1 MKYSS
6 FLRTLAVVGWISLF
20 MGAAHAQAFPT
31 KPIKIVVGYGPGG
44 AADLTARVY
53 AEKLSA
59 VLNTP
64 VIVENKAGAFEQ
76 LAAQAVLASPPDGH
90 MLWLGTAG
98 ALTMGPGVRTDIP
111 YDVIK
116 SFTQVA
122 RIGEVEAVLAVKND
136 LPVNSLP
143 ELISYAKANP
153 NKLFFAT
160 AGVGSGNHLLTEY
173 IMNVTGIKMTHVPF
187 KGDVDVA
194 RELTAGTVDFGIPV
208 AAQAVPF
215 VNDKKFKAIAVT
227 GTQRL
232 KALPNVPTMG
242 EGVDAL
248 KSSGVYSIY
257 ALLGPAGLPA
267 SVVKTLSDALNK
279 VAQMPDVSHK
289 LDGIYVKATTSAPNE
304 VRQYLET
311 EGNKWRELGKTL
323 NIKFN

>member
-1 MKYSS
+1 MKYFH
-6 FLRTLAVVGWISLF
+6 FLRTLAIVSWVSLF
-20 MGAAHAQAFPT
+20 MGAVHAQAFPS
-31 KPIKIVVGYGPGG
+31 KPIRIVVGYGPGG

-76 LAAQAVLASPPDGH
+76 LAAQAVLASPPDGY

-98 ALTMGPGVRTDIP
+98 ALTMGPGVRSDIP
-111 YDVIK
+111 YDVVK
-116 SFTQVA
+116 NFTQVA
-122 RIGEVEAVLAVKND
+122 RIGEVEAVLSVRNE

-143 ELISYAKANP
+143 ELISYAKAHP

-160 AGVGSGNHLLTEY
+160 AGVGAGNHLLTEY

-208 AAQAVPF
+208 PAQAVPF
-215 VNDKKFKAIAVT
+215 INDKKFKAIAVT

-242 EGVDAL
+242 ESVDAL

-257 ALLGPAGLPA
+257 ALLAPAGLPA
-267 SVVKTLSDALNK
+267 TVTKTLNDALNK
-279 VAQMPDVSHK
+279 VAQMPEVSQK
-289 LDGIYVKATTSAPNE
+289 LDGIYVKATTSSPNE

-311 EGNKWRELGKTL
+311 EGNKWRALGKTL